1 MKMSD
6 YVLKIN
12 ERELESAWKKAEQEY
27 FKQMK
32 GK

>member
-6 YVLKIN
+6 YILKVR
-12 ERELESAWKKAEQEY
+12 ERELESAWKRAEQEY
-27 FKQMK
+27 FKQVK